1 MANYDFP
8 PTSRYYG
15 IEVATFT
22 AEDSGGASAPIPVP
36 FLRRRFLPQT
46 DGFVLLHEY
55 RVAAGDRPDLVA
67 ARELGDPE
75 AYWRLCDANG
85 AMHPDDLLGT
95 VWRALDAT
103 VPAVPAESDVDVGR
117 TVRIT
122 LPAGVPPPA
131 RE

>member
-15 IEVATFT
+15 IEVAIITV
-22 AEDSGGASAPIPVP
+22 DGGSAPPVAIP
-36 FLRRRFLPQT
+36 FLRRRFLPQVESFAT
-46 DGFVLLHEY
+46 LHEY
-55 RVAAGDRPDLVA
+55 RVSAGDRPDLVA

-75 AYWRLCDANG
+75 GYWRLCDANG

-95 VWRALDAT
+95 QWRPLDAT
-103 VPAVPAESDVDVGR
+103 ASAEPVPSDVEIGR
-117 TVRIT
+117 TVRVT